1 MPYLPHKNMTIF
13 CYVVIGH
20 LTKHNAMMGVLKNKM
35 PTFISKKVKFM
46 EIGYSFFEI
55 LVVHVIFM

>member
-1 MPYLPHKNMTIF
+1 MTIF
-13 CYVVIGH
+13 HYVVIGR

-35 PTFISKKVKFM
+35 PTFISKKVNFM

-55 LVVHVIFM
+55 LVVHVISIDTW